1 MQIQNNTY
9 CWIEAATW
17 IKIEE
22 SPEYKSYDNSGDFSV
37 RSFWYHSNG
46 TKRNPWGMLYSH
58 CPVNAHPAIY
68 TLPSALQL
76 CYKLLGILQ
85 TVTKSQKVHISSPN
99 GLKDFI
105 TSTLLDLGH
114 KASLRGSI
122 VAGISPSLIKFF
134 EQRIFRYDWPE
145 EFSAKT

>member
-22 SPEYKSYDNSGDFSV
+22 SPEYKSYDNSGDFSA

-58 CPVNAHPAIY
+58 CPVNDSSGYLHTTVCLAVM
-68 TLPSALQL
+68 LQ
-76 CYKLLGILQ
+76 
-85 TVTKSQKVHISSPN
+85 
-99 GLKDFI
+99 
-105 TSTLLDLGH
+105 
-114 KASLRGSI
+114 ASWHTADGN
-122 VAGISPSLIKFF
+122 
-134 EQRIFRYDWPE
+134 
-145 EFSAKT
+145 